1 MLRNGR
7 IVTCVNSRAAELQS
21 DGASAA
27 TARTAY
33 SGICLERMRRA
44 RREQQFLCRGI
55 KRSIAIGAAVQIFSK
70 RIGFFVEVAINRCAV
85 CRRIM
90 DSYIQF
96 FGDYRSHLITPN
108 LNIYP
113 RRCPCLR

>member
-1 MLRNGR
+1 M
-7 IVTCVNSRAAELQS
+7 NSRAAELQCN
-21 DGASAA
+21 GASAA
-27 TARTAY
+27 AARTAY
-33 SGICLERMRRA
+33 NGICLERMSRA
-44 RREQQFLCRGI
+44 RWEQQFLCRVV
-55 KRSIAIGAAVQIFSK
+55 KRRIAIGAAVQIFSK

-96 FGDYRSHLITPN
+96 FGDYRRRLITPN